1 MKVQPKLVFCHGRQT
16 LIVKTWERISEIKPK
31 GGKKETKDDHYI
43 KTIRIFNNQFTQVKS
58 ILVEQVKV
66 DHDKINKSQLNQDE
80 DEGINKI
87 LPCYDDTST
96 F

>member
-1 MKVQPKLVFCHGRQT
+1 M
-16 LIVKTWERISEIKPK
+16 IVKTWERISEIKPK
-31 GGKKETKDDHYI
+31 GGKKETKNDHFI

-58 ILVEQVKV
+58 ILVEQVRV
-66 DHDKINKSQLNQDE
+66 DHDKNNEIKKESDE